1 MRMTGSQSVAP
12 NFTLE
17 NSSAVGVKVLT
28 FVSFE
33 PQIPPTTPLSL
44 SLSLTPSLLVPLS
57 LHKILNTTSLSF
69 RYFLTR
75 PEENYSCRH
84 LQME

>member
-1 MRMTGSQSVAP
+1 MTGSQSLAP

-44 SLSLTPSLLVPLS
+44 SSPLPPFPYISLPPPFSLSPSLKS
-57 LHKILNTTSLSF
+57 
-69 RYFLTR
+69 
-75 PEENYSCRH
+75 
-84 LQME
+84 